1 MPVIEINL
9 LPQELRKKPP
19 LFSGLDFKGI
29 DIKSIP
35 VLKIAAGIGVGLVLI
50 QLAVFLIGIISR
62 VELTAITKKY
72 EAILPEKREADIL
85 KAKAADINKRSGAID
100 ELMVKRFSWAR
111 KLNILS
117 DCMTPG
123 IWLSKLY
130 YDERPVSGQAKAVMA
145 GALVISGYASGVG
158 EQGTALIGKFIKSL
172 QDDNDFYSDV
182 ASVDLVS
189 TKSDKV
195 DKQDVM
201 SFRITCLFK

>member
-1 MPVIEINL
+1 MIEINL
-9 LPQELRKKPP
+9 LPHELRKKPS
-19 LFSGLDFKGI
+19 LFSGIDFKGI

-35 VLKIAAGIGVGLVLI
+35 TLKIAAGIGAGLVLI

-62 VELTAITKKY
+62 VELASITKKY
-72 EAILPEKREADIL
+72 DAILPEKKEADIL
-85 KAKAADINKRSGAID
+85 KAKVADINKRSGAID

-111 KLNILS
+111 KINLLS

-123 IWLSKLY
+123 IWLSELY
-130 YDERPVSGQAKAVMA
+130 YDERPVPGKKTAMP

-158 EQGTALIGKFIKSL
+158 EQGAALIGKFIKSL
-172 QDDNDFYSDV
+172 QDNKDFYSDV

-201 SFRITCLFK
+201 SFRINCLFK

>member
-1 MPVIEINL
+1 VIKINL

-35 VLKIAAGIGVGLVLI
+35 ILKIAAGIGAGLALI
-50 QLAVFLIGIISR
+50 QFAVFLFGVISSI
-62 VELTAITKKY
+62 ELASIARKY
-72 EAILPEKREADIL
+72 DAVLPEKKEADIL
-85 KAKAADINKRSGAID
+85 KAKVADINKRASAID
-100 ELMVKRFSWAR
+100 ELMVKRFSWAS
-111 KLNILS
+111 KINLLS

-123 IWLSKLY
+123 IWLSDAY
-130 YDERPVSGQAKAVMA
+130 YDERPVPGRKTAMP
-145 GALVISGYASGVG
+145 GALVISGYASGAG

-172 QDDNDFYSDV
+172 QDNRDFYSDI

-201 SFRITCLFK
+201 SFRINCLFK